1 MIIFLHAMVALSAV
15 NSSQGAIDMA
25 FYAIFLVDRQSPSSD
40 NQVTVLENHQMVAHW
55 KFKQLF
61 VPLIIFHVLG

>member
-40 NQVTVLENHQMVAHW
+40 NQVTVLENHQMIAHW
-55 KFKQLF
+55 KFK
-61 VPLIIFHVLG
+61 